1 MLDGIKQAIRI
12 IFKRKEIVNLNV
24 TYSAPNARFEGKKVV
39 VTGGK
44 AV

>member
-24 TYSAPNARFEGKKVV
+24 TYSAQCQI
-39 VTGGK
+39 
-44 AV
+44 